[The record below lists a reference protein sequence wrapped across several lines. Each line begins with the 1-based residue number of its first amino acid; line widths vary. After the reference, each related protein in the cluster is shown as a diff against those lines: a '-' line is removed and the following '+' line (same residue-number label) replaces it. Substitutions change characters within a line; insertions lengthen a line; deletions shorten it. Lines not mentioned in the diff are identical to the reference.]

1 MNNTDKIEARKA
13 YFDMYKVFL
22 NLCTCVYSYMVMNY
36 VKFKHFTPKYRNY
49 KKNSVII

>member
-1 MNNTDKIEARKA
+1 MNKTDKIEARKA

-36 VKFKHFTPKYRNY
+36 VKFKFLRQNIEIF
-49 KKNSVII
+49 KNIVI